1 MLYTLQGADEE
12 LDLFDISIQD
22 IVNSITLEDVKIF
35 LESLGV
41 DQIAMYEDK
50 GYLVCPTI
58 CHNPIDEAESM
69 KLYWYQNNKI
79 FRCYTEC
86 NEAMSI
92 FTLYQKFM
100 ALNYHEVSFIEAV
113 EYVKKFIHGEI
124 KPQARNSVVYDTDK
138 YKYNT
143 IIPEL
148 EEYNH
153 TILDYFTV
161 YHHPSWL
168 KDGILPETMDKFN
181 IRFSLGQNKIIIPHY
196 DIKGRLI
203 GIRGRAL
210 EKKEID
216 EFGKYRPI
224 QVGET
229 IYTHPLQFNLYGINF
244 HQNGINKRRSALL
257 VEGEK
262 SVMIEDGW
270 YGELSNSVAVCGSH
284 FNKYQVAL
292 LVNNLNI
299 NEIVVAFDK
308 EYEKSDSEQ
317 GRKYRAKIEEMC
329 RPFLNQATF
338 YYIWDYNDLLEEKDA
353 PVDKGQKI
361 FEELYRNKVKVR

>member
-1 MLYTLQGADEE
+1 MFDLTHADKE
-12 LDLFDISIQD
+12 LEYLNLSARD
-22 IVNSITLEDVKIF
+22 IVDALELEDVEKF
-35 LESLGV
+35 LLSLGV
-41 DQIAMYEDK
+41 EQLQVMPEK
-50 GYLVCPTI
+50 GYIISPTI
-58 CHNPIDEAESM
+58 CHNPLGAESSM

-100 ALNYHEVSFIEAV
+100 ALNYHEVSFVEAV
-113 EYVKKFIHGEI
+113 DYVKKFIHGEV
-124 KPQARNSVVYDTDK
+124 KPRARSNTNYDIEK

-143 IIPEL
+143 VIPEL

-153 TILDYFTV
+153 SILDYFTV
-161 YHHPSWL
+161 YHHPAWI

-196 DIKGRLI
+196 DIKNRLI

-270 YGELSNSVAVCGSH
+270 YGDLSNSVAVCGSH
-284 FNKYQVAL
+284 FNKYQIAL
-292 LVNNLNI
+292 LISNLNV
-299 NEIVVAFDK
+299 NEIIVAFDK
-308 EYEKSDSEQ
+308 EYEQSDSDQ
-317 GRKYRAKIEEMC
+317 GHRYRAKIESMC
-329 RPFLNQATF
+329 KPFLNQANF
-338 YYIWDYNDLLEEKDA
+338 YYIWDYNNLLEEKDA
-353 PVDKGQKI
+353 PVDKGQRV